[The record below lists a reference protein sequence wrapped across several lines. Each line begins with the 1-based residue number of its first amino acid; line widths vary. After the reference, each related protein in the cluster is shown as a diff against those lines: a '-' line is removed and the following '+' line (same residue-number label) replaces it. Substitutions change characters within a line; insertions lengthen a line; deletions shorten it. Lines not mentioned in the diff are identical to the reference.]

1 MTPRARSAHRAVRA
15 LYGALIVP
23 LMAWSCA
30 RPGRPAPAQP
40 TISTAT
46 PQRAVGD
53 TVTTFTGIKYVVLQR
68 GGGAR
73 PRAGRTVILHYTGT
87 LKDGTKF
94 DSSRDR
100 APFEFV
106 LGSRSVIAGWEEVIG
121 LLEIGD
127 RAMRPASCAAA
138 AGDQRASQPAS
149 TLPILFEI
157 ASGRSGL

>member
-1 MTPRARSAHRAVRA
+1 MTQRARSAHRAVRA
-15 LYGALIVP
+15 LYCALIVP

-127 RAMRPASCAAA
+127 RAICIIPPDLAYGSRGSPPMIPPNATLIFDIELLGMR
-138 AGDQRASQPAS
+138 
-149 TLPILFEI
+149 
-157 ASGRSGL
+157 